1 MITANRENW
10 ERYLTNVR
18 GHLPQDFENDC
29 ADEGI
34 TDHTGTYIFVSF
46 MDGTSSK
53 NCADNLVSKLG
64 VDDGQL

>member
-1 MITANRENW
+1 MIHASNENW
-10 ERYLTNVR
+10 TAYLERVR
-18 GHLPQDFENDC
+18 SHLPQDFENDC

-34 TDHTGTYIFVSF
+34 ADHTGTYIFVSF